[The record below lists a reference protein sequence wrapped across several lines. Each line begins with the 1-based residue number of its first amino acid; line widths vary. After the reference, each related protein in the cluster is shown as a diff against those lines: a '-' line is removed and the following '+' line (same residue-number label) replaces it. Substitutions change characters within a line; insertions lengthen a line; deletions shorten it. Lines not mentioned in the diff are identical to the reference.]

1 MLQGSSSQTEG
12 LKSQAGNLIWVL
24 SPQNLVWTLAKI
36 ILFFTITGIASA
48 YLKSANYPLPS
59 SEWFADL
66 FDLNNEFNL
75 PAWYQAFA
83 LLFSA
88 GLLAVIVHF
97 KRQQRDHFLPRWR
110 FLAGLFF
117 FFFIDEVFSIHEILI
132 IPAVREALNL
142 PALFYHTWVIPGAI
156 LVGIFCIKYLKFF
169 QHLPFK
175 FKRLFLLAGSI
186 YVGGALITEMV
197 NGVFGEIYGY
207 TSLLNSLL
215 TVVEEVLEKIGI
227 LVWIYALLKYIQGLT
242 RTISIE
248 VQIKGK

>member
-1 MLQGSSSQTEG
+1 MLQGFSKQTEE
-12 LKSQAGNLIWVL
+12 LKSQAGNLTWVL
-24 SPQNLVWTLAKI
+24 SPKNLVWTLAKI
-36 ILFFTITGIASA
+36 ILFFAVTGIASA
-48 YLKSANYPLPS
+48 YFEFADYPLPA

-66 FDLNNEFNL
+66 FDLNGEFNL

-97 KRQQRDHFLPRWR
+97 KRQQRDRFLPRWR

-156 LVGIFCIKYLKFF
+156 LVGIFCIKYFNFF
-169 QHLPFK
+169 RHLPFQ

-186 YVGGALITEMV
+186 YVGGALITEMA
-197 NGVFGEIYGY
+197 NGVIGEIYGY
-207 TSLLNSLL
+207 TSLVNSLL

-227 LVWIYALLKYIQGLT
+227 LVWIHALLKYIQGLT
-242 RTISIE
+242 QTINIE
-248 VQIKGK
+248 VHLKGR